1 MTLAQRSV
9 RGAVVILASSY
20 TNMALGMVYGIVM
33 ARLLTPAHFG
43 IFALAMF
50 FFSLFDVRG
59 KLGLDYAFIHRQ
71 PTTPELLATHW
82 GLQSGAALM
91 TLFIAGLVMPFV
103 PFLGEAVRASLRLLP
118 VPTSM
123 LTGLSVTTDE
133 AALLGPIVLALA
145 GSMLIEAIGA
155 TARAMLEKEL
165 VFARSTAVV
174 TSALFL
180 SYLVA
185 IGLALAGFTYWALV
199 GQVAV
204 NALCG
209 TIGFWWASRRL
220 GRPVPFTLRIDGAL
234 TRWMLQFGL
243 AMTLGSI
250 AALILF
256 QFDNFLVGAFA
267 GTAALGYYAQ
277 AYKVAQWPTGL
288 VTHVIA
294 RASLPTY
301 AKLQTDTARLSKA
314 FEMSLWLILTAAT
327 PLALAIFASA
337 PDFLRLLYGDVW
349 LPAAPLLRFLI
360 GYSVLRP
367 LLDDTG
373 ALFTALGRPR
383 RVTTILTTQAAALI
397 LTATP
402 LTLVWGATGTAIAVG
417 ITFVLGIGV
426 AYYYVSQVLTLDIKW
441 IFGPPFVAALGS
453 LALYFSMTQLVDLN
467 ILPLL
472 IRVLVKGGFVAAL
485 FLAILMVLQYRT
497 IFDRLLY
504 IRRLLLDR

>member
-1 MTLAQRSV
+1 MTLAQRAV
-9 RGAVVILASSY
+9 RGTAVILASSY
-20 TNMALGMVYGIVM
+20 TNMALGVVYGIVM
-33 ARLLTPAHFG
+33 ARLLAPAHFG

-50 FFSLFDVRG
+50 FFSLFDARS

-82 GLQSGAALM
+82 GLQAGAALM
-91 TLFIAGLVMPFV
+91 TLLVVGLLMPFISL
-103 PFLGEAVRASLRLLP
+103 FSEAFQAALRLLP
-118 VPTSM
+118 VPAFM
-123 LTGLSVTTDE
+123 PAGLSLTTGE

-145 GSMLIEAIGA
+145 GSMAIEAVGA
-155 TARAMLEKEL
+155 TARAALEKEL
-165 VFARSTAVV
+165 VFARSTLVV
-174 TSALFL
+174 TIALFV
-180 SYLVA
+180 SYLAA

-209 TIGFWWASRRL
+209 TIGFWWAYRRL
-220 GRPVPFTLRIDGAL
+220 GQPVSLSLRMDGAL
-234 TRWMLQFGL
+234 ARWMLRFGL

-267 GTAALGYYAQ
+267 GITALGYYTQ

-301 AKLQTDTARLSKA
+301 AKLQTDTPRLSKA
-314 FEMSLWLILTAAT
+314 FEMSLWLILNVAT
-327 PLALAIFASA
+327 PLALAIFAAA

-373 ALFTALGRPR
+373 ALFTALGQPR
-383 RVTTILTTQAAALI
+383 RVTAILATQAITLI
-397 LTATP
+397 LIATP
-402 LTLVWGATGTAIAVG
+402 LTIGWGATGTAVAVG
-417 ITFVLGIGV
+417 ITFISGIAM
-426 AYYYVSQVLTLDIKW
+426 AYYYVSRVLTLDMKW
-441 IFGPPFVAALGS
+441 IFGPPIAAALGS
-453 LALYFSMTQLVDLN
+453 LALYFAMTRLVDLN
-467 ILPLL
+467 VLPLL
-472 IRVLVKGGFVAAL
+472 IRVVVKGGFIAAL
-485 FLAILMVLQYRT
+485 FLAIILLLQHRT
-497 IFDRLLY
+497 VFDRLLY
-504 IRRLLLDR
+504 IRRLLLNR

>member
-91 TLFIAGLVMPFV
+91 TLLIAGLVMPFAH
-103 PFLGEAVRASLRLLP
+103 FLGELAQGGLHVLP
-118 VPTSM
+118 VPAPIF
-123 LTGLSVTTDE
+123 TGLSLTTDE

-314 FEMSLWLILTAAT
+314 FEMSLWLILTVAT

-349 LPAAPLLRFLI
+349 LPATPLLRFLI

-373 ALFTALGRPR
+373 ALFTALGQPR
-383 RVTTILTTQAAALI
+383 RVTILLTAQAVALVLI
-397 LTATP
+397 ATP
-402 LTLVWGATGTAIAVG
+402 LTVGWGALGTAIGVGIAFAVG
-417 ITFVLGIGV
+417 IAL
-426 AYYYVSQVLTLDIKW
+426 AYRYVSRELTLALKW
-441 IFGPPFVAALGS
+441 VFGPPIIAALSS
-453 LALYFSMTQLVDLN
+453 LALYFAMTRLVDLN
-467 ILPLL
+467 ALPLL
-472 IRVLVKGGFVAAL
+472 IRVVVKGGFIAAL
-485 FLAILMVLQYRT
+485 FLATTALLQYRT
-497 IFDRLLY
+497 IVQRLLY
-504 IRRLLLDR
+504 IQRLLRNP